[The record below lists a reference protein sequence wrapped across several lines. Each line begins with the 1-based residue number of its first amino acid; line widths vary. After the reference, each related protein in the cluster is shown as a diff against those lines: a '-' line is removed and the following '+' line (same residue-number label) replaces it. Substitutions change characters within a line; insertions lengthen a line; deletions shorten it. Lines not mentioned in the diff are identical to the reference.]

1 MAREA
6 RHSTMFSAARED
18 ARPPGMRKDEQVPIE
33 KIEIRGLQVA
43 TRIGVREDERI
54 RLQRLSVDLIIR
66 GSTDFRDCADQLDRT
81 IDYSAVAEW
90 LRSWVQQQEFRLL
103 ETLASKL
110 LDEIG
115 QRFPVKYAFVTV
127 RKFVL
132 PDCESVGVS
141 TERWF

>member
-1 MAREA
+1 MPERRE
-6 RHSTMFSAARED
+6 
-18 ARPPGMRKDEQVPIE
+18 VPSE

-43 TRIGVREDERI
+43 TRIGVREDERA
-54 RLQRLSVDLIIR
+54 RLQRLSIDLSLR
-66 GSTDFRDCADQLDRT
+66 GSTDFQNAADQLDRT

-90 LRSWVQQQEFRLL
+90 LRSWIQQQEFRLL
-103 ETLASKL
+103 ETVASKL

-115 QRFPVKYAFVTV
+115 QRFPLKYASVTV

-132 PDCESVGVS
+132 ADCESVGVS

>member
-1 MAREA
+1 MPERRE
-6 RHSTMFSAARED
+6 
-18 ARPPGMRKDEQVPIE
+18 VPSE

-43 TRIGVREDERI
+43 TRIGVRQDERA
-54 RLQRLSVDLIIR
+54 RLQRLSIDLSFR

-115 QRFPVKYAFVTV
+115 RCFPVKYASVTV

-132 PDCESVGVS
+132 ADCESVGVC

>member
-1 MAREA
+1 MLKGRQTP
-6 RHSTMFSAARED
+6 S
-18 ARPPGMRKDEQVPIE
+18 E

-43 TRIGVREDERI
+43 ARIGVREGERA
-54 RLQRLSVDLIIR
+54 RLQRLSIDLSFR
-66 GSTDFRDCADQLDRT
+66 GSTDFQDCADQLDRT
-81 IDYSAVAEW
+81 INYSAVAEW
-90 LRSWVQQQEFRLL
+90 ARSWIQQQEFRLL

-115 QRFPVKYAFVTV
+115 ERFPVKYVSVTV

>member
-1 MAREA
+1 MPERRE
-6 RHSTMFSAARED
+6 
-18 ARPPGMRKDEQVPIE
+18 VPSE

-43 TRIGVREDERI
+43 TRIGVCEDERA
-54 RLQRLSVDLIIR
+54 RLQRLSIDLSFG
-66 GSTDFRDCADQLDRT
+66 GSTDFQDATDQLDRT

-90 LRSWVQQQEFRLL
+90 LRSWIQQQEFRLL

-110 LDEIG
+110 LAEVG
-115 QRFPVKYAFVTV
+115 QRFPVKYASVTV

>member
-1 MAREA
+1 MGGEA
-6 RHSTMFSAARED
+6 RKPLHHMSARED
-18 ARPPGMRKDEQVPIE
+18 VRSPGMRKDEQIPSE

-43 TRIGVREDERI
+43 TRIGVRDDERA
-54 RLQRLSVDLIIR
+54 RLQRLSIDLSFC
-66 GSTDFRDCADQLDRT
+66 GSTDFQDCADQLDRT

-90 LRSWVQQQEFRLL
+90 LQSWVQHQEFRLL

-115 QRFPVKYAFVTV
+115 QRFPLKYASVTV

>member
-1 MAREA
+1 ML
-6 RHSTMFSAARED
+6 ED
-18 ARPPGMRKDEQVPIE
+18 GQPPTE

-43 TRIGVREDERI
+43 ARIGVHEGERAK
-54 RLQRLSVDLIIR
+54 LQRLSIDLSFC
-66 GSTDFRDCADQLDRT
+66 GSTGFQDCADQLDRT
-81 IDYSAVAEW
+81 INYSAVAECV
-90 LRSWVQQQEFRLL
+90 RSWIQQQEFRLL

-132 PDCESVGVS
+132 QDCESVGVS